1 MAPSDQTAVR
11 NPLSLSFG
19 NVYGDGRYEGMALAT
34 VDPELSEDLFSLH
47 LRVAY
52 VLNQHQ
58 PCGISSALSP
68 ASAVW
73 CQLLKQMQV
82 SLWFMVPQ
90 HRCGTRDMLP
100 LLLST
105 LSRRTFVGSDVCSYL
120 LPRSSLPPHLLRRLL
135 LLFVTVACHCVLNG
149 FNSDVFETDPGRLW

>member
-11 NPLSLSFG
+11 NPSLSLSFG

-58 PCGISSALSP
+58 PRHQLCSISRISRVVSAAVAHAGLALVHGTTAPMRNARYVTSP
-68 ASAVW
+68 LIYSF
-73 CQLLKQMQV
+73 
-82 SLWFMVPQ
+82 SSNF
-90 HRCGTRDMLP
+90 
-100 LLLST
+100 
-105 LSRRTFVGSDVCSYL
+105 RRK
-120 LPRSSLPPHLLRRLL
+120 
-135 LLFVTVACHCVLNG
+135 
-149 FNSDVFETDPGRLW
+149 